1 MLLSDTSISASI
13 PVLSVKDVPAGDKVI
28 FTDSHLRKSQSD
40 NPASEESSSE
50 TAKNLR
56 ILNSENYTQ
65 VGLLDRTSLSHSR
78 SPQNKHQSQS
88 QPNLPSFSVS

>member
-1 MLLSDTSISASI
+1 M
-13 PVLSVKDVPAGDKVI
+13 SVKDVPAGDKVI